1 MTETKHDEIGA
12 INSVPK
18 ELHIDG
24 QWRPGASTFAVE
36 DPSTG
41 KVLCRVADADADQGL
56 AALDAAARAQ
66 GEWAA
71 TPPRERAEI
80 LRRAFSIMTEETER
94 LALIMTLELSLIH
107 I

>member
-1 MTETKHDEIGA
+1 MTETKHDETGA

-56 AALDAAARAQ
+56 EALDAADRAQ
-66 GEWAA
+66 GSG
-71 TPPRERAEI
+71 PRR
-80 LRRAFSIMTEETER
+80 RRANGPRSCVGPSR
-94 LALIMTLELSLIH
+94 S
-107 I
+107 